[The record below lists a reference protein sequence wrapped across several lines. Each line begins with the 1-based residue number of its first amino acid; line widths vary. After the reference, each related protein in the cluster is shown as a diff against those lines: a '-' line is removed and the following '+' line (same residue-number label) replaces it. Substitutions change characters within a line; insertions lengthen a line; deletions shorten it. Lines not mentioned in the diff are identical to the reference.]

1 MTWAIFDDSHLRG
14 IAEIIHSGS
23 ERVTAIVGGALLDDT
38 LRRTLAER
46 LRDDKDTT
54 KKLLKVNGALGN
66 TGPKIDLLYQ
76 LYAFR
81 KPERNALC
89 GLTEARNYFAH
100 NLDASFDSTAEKMVE
115 AIKKLKLHENRE
127 FYPHHLF
134 DQDSDHV
141 IEPVTNNRERFE
153 VNLKLCLLVLMRDRM
168 SHVTWSNTPV
178 TEDQIRERLERE
190 REAREG
196 ERAQQK
202 P

>member
-1 MTWAIFDDSHLRG
+1 MTWAIFDDSHLRA

-46 LRDDKDTT
+46 LRDDRDIT

-76 LYAFR
+76 LYAFG
-81 KPERNALC
+81 KPERNALY

-100 NLDASFDSTAEKMVE
+100 NLDASFNSTEQTMIDAITKMT
-115 AIKKLKLHENRE
+115 LHDNRK
-127 FYPHHLF
+127 FYPHHAF
-134 DQDSDHV
+134 NQDSDHE
-141 IEPVTNNRERFE
+141 IEPVTNNREIFE
-153 VNLKLCLLVLMRDRM
+153 VNLKLCLLILMRDRM
-168 SHVTWSNTPV
+168 SHVLWSNMPV

-190 REAREG
+190 RATRSSH
-196 ERAQQK
+196 RAG
-202 P
+202 